1 MIEWVL
7 ERLDKSRSVLKDAAG
22 KMTAMGQALGGML
35 ASDEV
40 VEGGISGYVFEHF
53 EIASYNAL
61 ILAAE
66 AVGDIEGVKVFQKIK
81 VQEEQMAKWLEE
93 NLPAVTEKYLTLLD
107 TPDRDASR

>member
-1 MIEWVL
+1 MIEGVL

-40 VEGGISGYVFEHF
+40 VKGGISGYVFEHF

-61 ILAAE
+61 IVAAE
-66 AVGDIEGVKVFQKIK
+66 AVGDIEGAKVFQKIK
-81 VQEEQMAKWLEE
+81 VQEEQMA
-93 NLPAVTEKYLTLLD
+93 
-107 TPDRDASR
+107 